1 MQKTYTELAQQNY
14 KAHSMHNNIDK
25 KLENN
30 DVKRTSTTLEEQVL
44 SANPLLQNFEN
55 AQTLRNDNSSRFGK
69 FIRIQFDLSTGKIA
83 GASISN
89 NLLEKT
95 RITGQS
101 SEGERN
107 YHVFYQLLQETSE
120 ELRALYGLDLNH
132 SSSSSKNNSNNN
144 KNPLEGLK
152 YIS

>member
-1 MQKTYTELAQQNY
+1 M
-14 KAHSMHNNIDK
+14 K
-25 KLENN
+25 K
-30 DVKRTSTTLEEQVL
+30 TSTTLEERVL
-44 SANPLLQNFEN
+44 SANPLLESFEK

-89 NLLEKT
+89 YLLEKT

-101 SEGERN
+101 SEGEHN
-107 YHVFYQLLQETSE
+107 YHVFYQLLQETLE

-132 SSSSSKNNSNNN
+132 PSSSSKNNSNNN
-144 KNPLEGLK
+144 KNPLEGWK
-152 YIS
+152 YISYPGSLKNHDKLRMSLD